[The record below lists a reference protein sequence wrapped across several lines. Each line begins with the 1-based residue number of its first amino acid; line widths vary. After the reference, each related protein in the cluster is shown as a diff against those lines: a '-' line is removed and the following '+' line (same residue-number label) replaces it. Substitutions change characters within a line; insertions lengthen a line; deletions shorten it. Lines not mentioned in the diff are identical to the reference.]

1 MKIYTPMKPVHSG
14 GVNELHTVRVDRPLK
29 QEIKVG
35 VSSPQEKLHDGI
47 VIISDENITVFINN
61 PSFNA
66 SGVTP
71 ILSHES
77 LGNYYLF
84 PSIKKTFNS
93 QVGLKVDGTFCEI
106 IPLHIIYL
114 VEVGVKVDGTFC
126 EIIPLHIHFLQGG
139 QKGQGTFC
147 EIIQLHII
155 HFLQVG
161 QKGQGTFCEII
172 QLHIHFLQVGQ
183 KGQGT
188 FCEII
193 QLHINFLQVG
203 QKGQGT
209 FCEII
214 PAPYS
219 FSSGRTK
226 RTGNIL

>member
-1 MKIYTPMKPVHSG
+1 MKPVHSG

-29 QEIKVG
+29 QEVKVG
-35 VSSPQEKLHDGI
+35 VSSPKEKLHDGI

-61 PSFNA
+61 PSSNA

-71 ILSHES
+71 ILTHDS

-106 IPLHIIYL
+106 IPLHIIHL
-114 VEVGVKVDGTFC
+114 VEVGVKVD
-126 EIIPLHIHFLQGG
+126 
-139 QKGQGTFC
+139 GTFC

-172 QLHIHFLQVGQ
+172 QLHIIHFLQIGQ

-188 FCEII
+188 FCELI
-193 QLHINFLQVG
+193 QLHIIHF
-203 QKGQGT
+203 T
-209 FCEII
+209 
-214 PAPYS
+214 
-219 FSSGRTK
+219 
-226 RTGNIL
+226 